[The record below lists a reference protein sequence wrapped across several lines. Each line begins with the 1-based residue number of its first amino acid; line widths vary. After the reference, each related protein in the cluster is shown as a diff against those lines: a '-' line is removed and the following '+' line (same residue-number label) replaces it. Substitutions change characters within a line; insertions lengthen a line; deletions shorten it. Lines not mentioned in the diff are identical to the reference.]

1 MKKHLNARQVLPEAL
16 VQEIQ
21 KYVQGAHLYIPSA
34 ERKAWGASSG
44 TRDALERRNME
55 IVHAYRGGQSIAR
68 LSEMFCLSEERIR
81 AIVYGRSSAGADE

>member
-34 ERKAWGASSG
+34 ERKAWGTNSG
-44 TRDALERRNME
+44 ARDALEQRNME
-55 IVHAYRGGQSIAR
+55 ILHAYRSGQTIAC
-68 LSEMFCLSEERIR
+68 LSERYCLSEERVR
-81 AIVYGRSSAGADE
+81 AIVYGKSESESEE